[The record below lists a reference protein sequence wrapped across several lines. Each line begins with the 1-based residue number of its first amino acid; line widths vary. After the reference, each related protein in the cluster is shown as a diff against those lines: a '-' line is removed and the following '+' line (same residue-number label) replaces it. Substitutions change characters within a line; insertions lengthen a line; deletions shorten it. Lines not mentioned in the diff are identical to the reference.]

1 MDEMTLRDALELAV
15 TTEEIGH
22 KLYRRLAE
30 KFAHEP
36 AIADVFLTLAKD
48 EGFHQEQFRRLGAE
62 LPRTS
67 DEASR
72 YGVSEYLRA
81 TAISEFFTD
90 QAFHRTDEIGTVED
104 ALRLAF
110 NFEKTTALFYQALR
124 DEIGQSEELDQLIAA
139 EKSHVVALMK
149 VLISDARFRGLGDA
163 L

>member
-1 MDEMTLRDALELAV
+1 MENLTLRDAFELAV
-15 TTEEIGH
+15 TTEEIGQ

-30 KFAHEP
+30 KFTEEP

-48 EGFHQEQFRRLGAE
+48 EDFHEEQFKKIGAK
-62 LPRTS
+62 LPTNA
-67 DEASR
+67 DDASR

-90 QAFHRTDEIGTVED
+90 QGFHKADEIDTVED

-110 NFEKTTALFYQALR
+110 DFEKTTALFYQALR
-124 DEIGQSEELDQLIAA
+124 DEIGESEELDQLIAA

-149 VLISDARFRGLGDA
+149 VLLSDARFRGLGDKI
-163 L
+163 